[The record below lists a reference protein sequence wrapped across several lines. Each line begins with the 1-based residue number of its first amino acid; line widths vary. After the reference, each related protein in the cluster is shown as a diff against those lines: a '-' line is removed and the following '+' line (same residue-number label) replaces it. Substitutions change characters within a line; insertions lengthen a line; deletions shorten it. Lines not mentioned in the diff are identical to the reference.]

1 MSIRV
6 SPAQF
11 RHPFPLDALIM
22 IADHFRDDH
31 GELRYD
37 DFNSFL
43 KINSALY
50 ASLNRKLWR
59 EAAKHTDSTRRA
71 FTHLIKN
78 NNLTQLEFF
87 LGLNP
92 DFEVRLPYFRILGAN
107 SDELMDSTPLLLAAD
122 VDNIPLARLLLIKG
136 AKVEY
141 SDPSTGKFSPMHAAR
156 SAEMVQLL
164 LYHKADPNLPDELQ
178 RRPLHQHAFRHESAA
193 MPEFLQ
199 HGADLDPG
207 TPYEN
212 LIDQAAQRCL
222 AAVERL
228 VEHGAD
234 VEARDLAGSAPLHL
248 AAAAGK
254 TDVVKFLVKRWPEG
268 IEAKNNDL
276 FTPLHFAA
284 TAQMPDLVT
293 FLVEQ
298 WPEGIQERSI
308 SLNTPLHWAAAAGP
322 STVVR
327 FLWEAWPEAVREKN
341 SLGETPLHYA
351 AMMDNIEV
359 VRFLLFLWP
368 QGLRESS
375 VFMGTP
381 LHFAASH
388 SLSAEVVR
396 VLLEG
401 WPDALREKDRMGGNT
416 PLHVAARNPV
426 TDVVRVLVKRWPEG
440 KEARNDNG
448 ETPLSIF
455 ENGESSRRKCDKAE
469 EREVVALLGG
479 VYSQANND

>member
-1 MSIRV
+1 
-6 SPAQF
+6 
-11 RHPFPLDALIM
+11 M

-43 KINSALY
+43 KVNSALY
-50 ASLNRKLWR
+50 ASLNRTLWR
-59 EAAKHTDSTRRA
+59 EAAKHTDSTRRV
-71 FTHLIKN
+71 FTHLIKT
-78 NNLTQLEFF
+78 NNLAQLEFF

-92 DFEVRLPYFRILGAN
+92 DFEVRLPYFRILGAK
-107 SDELMDSTPLLLAAD
+107 SDQLMEPTPLLLAAD
-122 VDNIPLARLLLIKG
+122 VDNLPLARLLLEKG

-164 LYHKADPNLPDELQ
+164 LNHKADPNLPDEIQ
-178 RRPLHQHAFRHESAA
+178 RRPLHQHALRHERAA
-193 MPEFLQ
+193 MPEFLL
-199 HGADLDPG
+199 HSADLDPG
-207 TPYEN
+207 TPHEN

-234 VEARDLAGSAPLHL
+234 VEARDLHGSAPLHL
-248 AAAAGK
+248 AAATGK

-268 IEAKNNDL
+268 IKAKDNAL
-276 FTPLHFAA
+276 LTPLHLAA

-298 WPEGIQERSI
+298 WPEGIQERSTC
-308 SLNTPLHWAAAAGP
+308 LDTPLHWAAAAGP

-327 FLWEAWPEAVREKN
+327 FLAEAWPEAVREKN
-341 SLGETPLHYA
+341 RLGETPLHLA
-351 AMMDNIEV
+351 VMMDSIEV

-375 VFMGTP
+375 VLLGTP
-381 LHFAASH
+381 LHYAAWH
-388 SLSAEVVR
+388 SLRAEVVLL
-396 VLLEG
+396 LLEG
-401 WPDALREKDRMGGNT
+401 WPDALRGKDRADGNT
-416 PLHVAARNPV
+416 PLHVAAKKAV
-426 TDVVRVLVKRWPEG
+426 TDVVRVLVERWPEG
-440 KEARNDNG
+440 KEARNDDG

-455 ENGESSRRKCDKAE
+455 ENGESWRREWDRSDKAE
-469 EREVVALLGG
+469 ELKVVALLGG
-479 VYSQANND
+479 AYSQANND